1 VRVEERTAVVLGAI
15 AGALVGGA
23 AAYLLFTERGRRL
36 RDELEPCMMALAGE
50 VARARAA
57 AADVRAA
64 YDRAAPPVDESPL
77 RDVPFAAHH
86 RR

>member
-1 VRVEERTAVVLGAI
+1 VEERTAVALGAI
-15 AGALVGGA
+15 AGALIGGA

-36 RDELEPCMMALAGE
+36 RDELEPRVMALAGE

-57 AADVRAA
+57 ADDVRAA
-64 YDRAAPPVDESPL
+64 YDRAAPPVDQSPL
-77 RDVPFAAHH
+77 RDTHFAAHH

>member
-1 VRVEERTAVVLGAI
+1 MEERTAVVLGAI

-36 RDELEPCMMALAGE
+36 RDELEPRMMALARE

-64 YDRAAPPVDESPL
+64 SDRAAPPVDESPL
-77 RDVPFAAHH
+77 RDTPFAAHH

>member
-1 VRVEERTAVVLGAI
+1 MEERTVVVLGAI

-36 RDELEPCMMALAGE
+36 RDELEPRVMALAGE
-50 VARARAA
+50 VARARAT
-57 AADVRAA
+57 AADVRGA
-64 YDRAAPPVDESPL
+64 YDRAAPPVDELPL
-77 RDVPFAAHH
+77 RDAPFAAHH